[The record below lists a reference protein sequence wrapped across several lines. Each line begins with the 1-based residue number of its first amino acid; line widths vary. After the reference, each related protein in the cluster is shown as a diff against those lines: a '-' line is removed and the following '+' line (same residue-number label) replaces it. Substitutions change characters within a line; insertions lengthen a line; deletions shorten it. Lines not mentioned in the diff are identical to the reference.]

1 MEPEL
6 LNQDLAAIFAYF
18 AGEDFFEGRLEVG
31 RSEAVTSASLMGNAS
46 IALGK
51 MSRPDGWKIQSA
63 SIQWKFMKR
72 MN

>member
-1 MEPEL
+1 C
-6 LNQDLAAIFAYF
+6 DFDDF
-18 AGEDFFEGRLEVG
+18 AGEDFFGGRLEVG
-31 RSEAVTSASLMGNAS
+31 RSEAVTSASFMGNAS

-63 SIQWKFMKR
+63 STQWKFMKR